1 MSVDDGAARHFI
13 PDAYVHAKFIG
24 HVQTATTPMA
34 SSGGHLLLHWLSRPS
49 AARAHDRRRR
59 VGHLGMTSTWASRC
73 CTSSRTAEL
82 VRVPQ
87 ATELGNLRQW
97 LLSRSGSYVTHVSPV
112 LSVSRRHNLI
122 RFEPIVGRFAKSP
135 LGRGGAIWSWLV
147 VENHPT
153 AKEGGASGQK

>member
-1 MSVDDGAARHFI
+1 MLVDNGAARHFI

-97 LLSRSGSYVTHVSPV
+97 LLSHSGSYVTHVSPV

-122 RFEPIVGRFAKSP
+122 RFEPIVGRFAKNP